1 MMFDFSPD
9 ETTRLLLDTV
19 RGFVRTELL
28 PLEEEVE
35 REGALAPEQAAEIFA
50 KSRAL
55 GLYAMN
61 MPVELGGGGLNA
73 VQVCLVE
80 EQFGHTKDILIRR
93 AFGNAYE
100 VLLECRG
107 AQCERWLAPV
117 VRGERVCSIAIT
129 EPGAGS
135 DAAGART
142 RAIRDGDSWRLN
154 GAKHFVSDGLFSDFF
169 VVSAVTDPDA
179 SGRGISLFLVDKA
192 KGGVRVGRDQLMMGL
207 AGTSHVELFFDD
219 VVLGAECLLGE
230 PGRGLA
236 LIFGTLGRIR
246 LAHIGARALG
256 LSRRLVDAMTD
267 YANER
272 RQFGRPIGEFQLVQQ
287 MIADSAMELA
297 SARLLLLHTAWRI
310 DRGEPAREG
319 ISMVK
324 VQASETLGRIADR
337 AVQIFGGAGY
347 CKDQPIERI
356 YRDARIF
363 RIYDGTSE
371 IHRGIIARGLLA
383 RGVET
388 VLAGEAMSRVQGCQ

>member
-1 MMFDFSPD
+1 MFDFSPD

-19 RGFVRTELL
+19 RGFVRTELF
-28 PLEEEVE
+28 PLEEEGRA
-35 REGALAPEQAAEIFA
+35 REGHARTGRAAEIFA
-50 KSRAL
+50 KARAL

-61 MPVELGGGGLNA
+61 MPAELGGGDLSA

-100 VLLECRG
+100 VLLGVPRRATGSLAAARWCGGSGGLLHRDHRAGRRVRRG
-107 AQCERWLAPV
+107 RDPHPRDQGRA
-117 VRGERVCSIAIT
+117 
-129 EPGAGS
+129 
-135 DAAGART
+135 AAG
-142 RAIRDGDSWRLN
+142 GLN

-169 VVSAVTDPDA
+169 VVSAVTDP
-179 SGRGISLFLVDKA
+179 GRRQARDLAVP
-192 KGGVRVGRDQLMMGL
+192 GRQGDGRRAHRPRSADDG
-207 AGTSHVELFFDD
+207 AGRHEPRGAFFDD
-219 VVLGAECLLGE
+219 VVLGPECLLGE

-236 LIFGTLGRIR
+236 LIFETLGRVR

-256 LSRRLVDAMTD
+256 LARRALDAMAD
-267 YANER
+267 HANER
-272 RQFGRPIGEFQLVQQ
+272 RQFGRPIGEFQLVRQ
-287 MIADSAMELA
+287 MIADSAMEIA
-297 SARLLLLHTAWRI
+297 SARLLMLHTAWRI

-324 VQASETLGRIADR
+324 VQAAETLGRVADR
-337 AVQIFGGAGY
+337 AVQVFGGAGY
-347 CKDQPIERI
+347 CKDLPIERI

-388 VLAGEAMSRVQGCQ
+388 VLPE

>member
-1 MMFDFSPD
+1 MFDFAPD
-9 ETTRLLLDTV
+9 ETTQLLLDTV
-19 RGFVRTELL
+19 RGFVRTELV

-35 REGALAPEQAAEIFA
+35 RDGALVPERAAEIFA
-50 KSRAL
+50 RSRAL

-61 MPVELGGGGLNA
+61 MPGELGGGGLNA
-73 VQVCLVE
+73 VQICLVE

-107 AQCERWLAPV
+107 AQRERWLAPV

-129 EPGAGS
+129 EPDAGS
-135 DAAGART
+135 DAGAIRT
-142 RAIRDGDSWRLN
+142 RATPDGEGWRLN

-169 VVSAVTDPDA
+169 VVSAVTEPQA
-179 SGRGISLFLVDKA
+179 GRRGISLFLVDKA
-192 KGGVRVGRDQLMMGL
+192 MDGVRVGRDQPMMGL
-207 AGTSHVELFFDD
+207 AGTSHMELFFDD
-219 VVLGAECLLGE
+219 VALGPECLLGE
-230 PGRGLA
+230 LGRGLA
-236 LIFGTLGRIR
+236 LIYATLGRIR

-256 LSRRLVDAMTD
+256 LSRRLLDAMAT

-287 MIADSAMELA
+287 MLADSAMEIA
-297 SARLLLLHTAWRI
+297 AARLLMLHTAWRI

-324 VQASETLGRIADR
+324 VQASETLGRVADR
-337 AVQIFGGAGY
+337 AVQLFGGAGY

-371 IHRGIIARGLLA
+371 IHRGIVARGLLA
-383 RGVET
+383 
-388 VLAGEAMSRVQGCQ
+388 QGAESILPE

>member
-1 MMFDFSPD
+1 MFDFSPD
-9 ETTRLLLDTV
+9 ETTRRLLDTV
-19 RGFVRTELL
+19 RRFVRTELF
-28 PLEEEVE
+28 PIEEEVE
-35 REGALAPEQAAEIFA
+35 REGALAPERAAGIFGKA
-50 KSRAL
+50 RAL

-61 MPVELGGGGLNA
+61 MPCELGGGGLSA
-73 VQVCLVE
+73 VQICLVE

-107 AQCERWLAPV
+107 VQRERWLAPV

-135 DAAGART
+135 DAAGIRT
-142 RAIRDGDSWRLN
+142 RAARDGDGWRLN

-179 SGRGISLFLVDKA
+179 GGRGISLFLVDKA
-192 KGGVRVGRDQLMMGL
+192 LDGVRVGRDQPMMGL
-207 AGTSHVELFFDD
+207 VGTSHVELFFDD
-219 VVLGAECLLGE
+219 VALGPECLLGDE
-230 PGRGLA
+230 GRGLG
-236 LIFGTLGRIR
+236 LVFNTLGRIR

-256 LSRRLVDAMTD
+256 LSRRLLDAMTD

-287 MIADSAMELA
+287 MIADSAIEIA
-297 SARLLLLHTAWRI
+297 SAWLLMLHTAWRI
-310 DRGEPAREG
+310 DRGDPAREG

-324 VQASETLGRIADR
+324 VQASETLGRVADR
-337 AVQIFGGAGY
+337 AVQVFGGAGY
-347 CKDQPIERI
+347 CKDHAVERM
-356 YRDARIF
+356 YRDARIS

-371 IHRGIIARGLLA
+371 IHRGVVARGLLA
-383 RGVET
+383 QGAGA
-388 VLAGEAMSRVQGCQ
+388 VLPQ

>member
-1 MMFDFSPD
+1 MFDFAPD

-19 RGFVRTELL
+19 RRFVRTELV

-35 REGALAPEQAAEIFA
+35 RDGALAPERAAEIFA
-50 KSRAL
+50 RSRAL

-61 MPVELGGGGLNA
+61 MPGELGGGGLNA
-73 VQVCLVE
+73 VQICLVE

-107 AQCERWLAPV
+107 EQRERWLAPV

-129 EPGAGS
+129 EPDAGS
-135 DAAGART
+135 DAGSIRT
-142 RAIRDGDSWRLN
+142 RATPHGEGWRLS

-169 VVSAVTDPDA
+169 VVSAVTERQA
-179 SGRGISLFLVDKA
+179 GRRGISLFLVDKA
-192 KGGVRVGRDQLMMGL
+192 MDGVRVGRDQPMMGL

-219 VVLGAECLLGE
+219 VALGPECLLGE
-230 PGRGLA
+230 RGRGLA
-236 LIFGTLGRIR
+236 LIYTTLGRVR

-256 LSRRLVDAMTD
+256 LSRRLLDAMAN

-287 MIADSAMELA
+287 MLADSAMEIA
-297 SARLLLLHTAWRI
+297 SARLLMLHTAWRI

-324 VQASETLGRIADR
+324 VQASETLGRVADR

-371 IHRGIIARGLLA
+371 IHRGLVARGLLA
-383 RGVET
+383 
-388 VLAGEAMSRVQGCQ
+388 QGSGSILPE